1 MIELKNVNKTY
12 CPGKTNQV
20 EALKNVN
27 LTIKD
32 GDLISIMGPSGSGK
46 STLLHILAMLDEADS
61 GIYLFNGID
70 VSALKD
76 AKKAALRN
84 KDIGFIMQDFGLI
97 GEVSALKNVEIPLI
111 IGGVSGRELRERA
124 ENALKSVGLESHMKQ
139 KVNLLSGGERQRVA
153 IARALVTNAKII
165 FADEPTGSVDSKNTT
180 EIMNLLLSLNRS
192 GVTVVIVTHDSIVAN
207 MCTRKIKIVDG
218 KVLE

>member
-97 GEVSALKNVEIPLI
+97 GEMSALKNEEIPLI

-124 ENALKSVGLESHMKQ
+124 ENALKSVGLESHMKM
-139 KVNLLSGGERQRVA
+139 RY
-153 IARALVTNAKII
+153 
-165 FADEPTGSVDSKNTT
+165 D
-180 EIMNLLLSLNRS
+180 
-192 GVTVVIVTHDSIVAN
+192 
-207 MCTRKIKIVDG
+207 
-218 KVLE
+218 